1 MNHSLSRFLPVWV
14 AALAVSALGATEPAN
29 LITTPSGLRY
39 LITEHGTGAL
49 AKAGEVIIYHYKGT
63 LPDGTVFDSSFDRKT
78 PFAFTLGRKQVIK
91 GVEEAFGYFG
101 VGAKGTMIIP
111 PDLAYGAKQR
121 GAIPPN
127 STLRFDIEVLEIKAH
142 GLADLLQ
149 ETIDTAGLAAA
160 QAKFAEVQAA
170 KFDGLYVSESQLNN
184 LGYKYLTKGDNLP
197 AALAVLQW
205 NVELYPASGNVYD
218 SLGEANVKNDD
229 RAAALRN
236 YAKALE
242 LDPKNQNAEKF
253 LTALK
258 ATADE
263 PGALVQMLAHLRADE
278 ANQAH

>member
-1 MNHSLSRFLPVWV
+1 M
-14 AALAVSALGATEPAN
+14 
-29 LITTPSGLRY
+29 
-39 LITEHGTGAL
+39 
-49 AKAGEVIIYHYKGT
+49 
-63 LPDGTVFDSSFDRKT
+63 
-78 PFAFTLGRKQVIK
+78 
-91 GVEEAFGYFG
+91 
-101 VGAKGTMIIP
+101 
-111 PDLAYGAKQR
+111 
-121 GAIPPN
+121 
-127 STLRFDIEVLEIKAH
+127 
-142 GLADLLQ
+142 
-149 ETIDTAGLAAA
+149 
-160 QAKFAEVQAA
+160 
-170 KFDGLYVSESQLNN
+170 
-184 LGYKYLTKGDNLP
+184 
-197 AALAVLQW
+197 LQW

>member
-1 MNHSLSRFLPVWV
+1 
-14 AALAVSALGATEPAN
+14 
-29 LITTPSGLRY
+29 
-39 LITEHGTGAL
+39 
-49 AKAGEVIIYHYKGT
+49 EVIIYHYKGT

-170 KFDGLYVSESQLNN
+170 KFDGLYVSESQLKTSPRVTTYPRPWRCCNGTSN
-184 LGYKYLTKGDNLP
+184 STPPP
-197 AALAVLQW
+197 ATSTT
-205 NVELYPASGNVYD
+205 AS
-218 SLGEANVKNDD
+218 A
-229 RAAALRN
+229 R
-236 YAKALE
+236 
-242 LDPKNQNAEKF
+242 P
-253 LTALK
+253 T
-258 ATADE
+258 
-263 PGALVQMLAHLRADE
+263 
-278 ANQAH
+278 